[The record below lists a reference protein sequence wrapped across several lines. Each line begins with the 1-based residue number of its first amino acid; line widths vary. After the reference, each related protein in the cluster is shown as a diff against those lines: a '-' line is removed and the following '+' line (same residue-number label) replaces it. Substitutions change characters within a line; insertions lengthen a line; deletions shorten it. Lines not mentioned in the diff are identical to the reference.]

1 MQSRNPVASGR
12 LQIHGSRTRFE
23 NYWMSTT
30 ESQAGKSM
38 NLALNKLILSAM
50 AAIVFFLVINMFEA
64 ETLIYIM
71 NSAFA
76 GAMVAILVAYWRL
89 VWNALAGIR
98 PYDRVRQMTLGF
110 FLCWVAYCISVFTS
124 IYFRSADLSGAATTS
139 IWTVMGRYIAIF
151 AAVLQVTAPDFG
163 LGIFHGRDRKTLWT
177 GLTLGTVFGVLVF
190 FAQSESVLKPL
201 VNAMHPI
208 NLALLAIAS

>member
-50 AAIVFFLVINMFEA
+50 PAIVFFLVINMFEA

-71 NSAFA
+71 NSTFA

-110 FLCWVAYCISVFTS
+110 VLCWVAYCISVFTS

-177 GLTLGTVFGVLVF
+177 GLTAGVVFGIAVYF
-190 FAQSESVLKPL
+190 MQSESVLKPL
-201 VNAMHPI
+201 VNAFHPI
-208 NLALLAIAS
+208 NLAFAAIAS